1 MSGSAPRAGGEA
13 TATLSRT
20 VLAVLLL
27 EARAHLDELG
37 FSCAGVSDILA
48 ATAVGSSQAYVR
60 RAQVRV
66 ALAGLSRQT
75 AQTGAS
81 DSDDAELR
89 VAQSVIEF
97 MARNPGCVVYRAS
110 KRSFSAGFRAKV
122 RELRRQHPTVPEQR
136 FAAAIRVSPST
147 LRAWLRATP
156 ETSSHERGDRP
167 RPHATQASQLSA
179 SVSSV
184 DVSVAEPEA
193 TGPEAVLID
202 AWRRWDGSFTSF
214 CDYVRAEL
222 GLPWRRTA
230 IARLLADVGLR
241 HLRPRG
247 RRPHAD
253 LAPRRAFQS
262 FFPGAIWSSDGAA
275 VPVVIDGKRHVFNVQ
290 LMLDTDSG
298 AIPGV
303 SIRDHESG
311 QALCEAFDEA
321 VQATG
326 KTPLGLLLDNRPCN
340 HGRVAGALKHRTRV
354 FFAGKNRP
362 QSKGHVEGAFGL
374 FSQAVPP
381 IELRLDALA
390 HAATSGRDTREL
402 ARQVLALTVQTWAR
416 TWNYRPRRTRQRRHR
431 VELYRRGAPSAA
443 AVRRAERFLNGRVRA
458 TVRTRRGSPPNSE
471 LRRLVRAELARLEIT
486 DPRDYTATVLASRPL
501 PAVLA
506 GLATFAG
513 KRAAGT
519 LPSDAGHAYLLG
531 IVGRLAE
538 NAEVLA
544 VSDRLW
550 ETRSRANVHV
560 RAALIDMERRCRA
573 AHRGEGVPAFVD
585 QSVDHAIASAG
596 DCDRR
601 LWLAVAGKL
610 IRRVPRDER
619 RALYRRASRRI
630 AAHRAWSTRERHIA
644 VCVLAAETLPL
655 PT

>member
-1 MSGSAPRAGGEA
+1 M
-13 TATLSRT
+13 
-20 VLAVLLL
+20 
-27 EARAHLDELG
+27 
-37 FSCAGVSDILA
+37 SDILA

-60 RAQVRV
+60 RAQVRA
-66 ALAGLSRQT
+66 ALAGLSRQA

-89 VAQSVIEF
+89 IAQAVIEF
-97 MARNPGCVVYRAS
+97 MARNPGCVVHRAS
-110 KRSFSAGFRAKV
+110 KRSFSVGFRAKV
-122 RELRRQHPTVPEQR
+122 RELRRRHPTVPEQR
-136 FAAAIRVSPST
+136 FAAAIRVRPST

-156 ETSSHERGDRP
+156 ETSSRGRSDRP
-167 RPHATQASQLSA
+167 RPHAAQTSTPSA
-179 SVSSV
+179 SLPPAG
-184 DVSVAEPEA
+184 VSVAGPQA
-193 TGPEAVLID
+193 AGPEAALID
-202 AWRRWDGSFTSF
+202 AWRRWRGSFTSF

-230 IARLLADVGLR
+230 IARLLADAGLR

-247 RRPHAD
+247 RRPRVD

-275 VPVVIDGKRHVFNVQ
+275 VPVVIDGQRHVFNVQ

-298 AIPGV
+298 AIPGI

-311 QALCEAFDEA
+311 QALCEAFDDA
-321 VQATG
+321 VRATG
-326 KTPLGLLLDNRPCN
+326 ETPLGLLLDHRPCN
-340 HGRVAGALKHRTRV
+340 HGRVASALRRHTRV

-390 HAATSGRDTREL
+390 HAAASERDTREL

-431 VELYRRGAPSAA
+431 VELYRRGVPSADA
-443 AVRRAERFLNGRVRA
+443 ARRAERFLDGRVRA
-458 TVRTRRGSPPNSE
+458 AGRTRRGPRPDSA
-471 LRRLVRAELARLEIT
+471 LRRLVRAELARLELA
-486 DPRDYTATVLASRPL
+486 DPRGYTATVLASRPL

-506 GLATFAG
+506 GLAIFAG
-513 KRAAGT
+513 KRTAGT
-519 LPSDAGHAYLLG
+519 LPADAGHAYLLG

-538 NAEVLA
+538 TAEVLA

-550 ETRSRANVHV
+550 ETRSRANQHV
-560 RAALIDMERRCRA
+560 RAALVDMEQRCRA
-573 AHRGEGVPAFVD
+573 ARGGEGIRACVD
-585 QSVDHAIASAG
+585 QSIDHAVASAG
-596 DCDRR
+596 NCDRR

-610 IRRVPRDER
+610 IRSVPRDGW

-630 AAHRAWSTRERHIA
+630 AAHRAWSTREQHLA
-644 VCVLAAETLPL
+644 MCVLAAETLPL
-655 PT
+655 PL